1 MAYSSIRL
9 ARPLSSVVAGC
20 LATVL
25 LVNGP
30 LGCSDPSMERQAK
43 FDQELSALAAD
54 YGKTLSGR
62 ADLLSSTPTDESLAA
77 LRALADRA
85 KGMSGGS
92 PTQEAA
98 ARSLASSIY
107 RTAGALAL
115 SRAAAI
121 EARHEVDRSLAIAA
135 DTLADDL
142 DAIANAASGLDL
154 GDPRSEA
161 QGMKTEASQAARALQ
176 AAVASLET
184 PLNAA
189 TSRMSEAAARLAALD
204 QENAVLLR
212 KARESNPE
220 VALTFVEEAAKVQT
234 EARAARTSMSNDGIA
249 AGALTI
255 DKTLAEK
262 SLAAAQNLQSAAGEA
277 LELLG
282 SFESDVKASAQKS
295 ADMAKTLR
303 AQAEAL
309 VKAIADERAGLLR
322 ASYDAAATDL
332 GNSGA
337 SGNLNYTIMTDELR
351 LKLTELNGLGSH
363 GRALATMM
371 GESAPGYSDAKA
383 SAETVIAAV
392 KEKATAA
399 ADQLANAGEDP
410 TLAPIKA
417 YFDEVKKNADGMT
430 VEKLMVP
437 PAPVAKPQVAAKS
450 SGRSMSGSSAA
461 SGESLES
468 IIDQLNAAAGDE
480 AKVMQALTTY
490 IDDSKPLGRSFKS
503 LLSASSSSMQ
513 PVIDAITEK
522 YGADAAAE
530 ARKSLQSSLG
540 GRGMAGGM
548 ASGMGGGLGGFGG
561 ALYTKLTEKSN
572 DGTTAVYDT
581 GEGGEFIFVKT
592 SGGWKLDMSASLPP
606 EMSEMFERIA
616 PMMEA
621 MTAPMKAAAEDI
633 AAKIRSG
640 EIKPEEL
647 ATKLREELMK
657 SMGGGFGGGRR
668 GGGGGLGN

>member
-62 ADLLSSTPTDESLAA
+62 ADLLSTTPTDESLAA

-92 PTQEAA
+92 STQEAA

-121 EARHEVDRSLAIAA
+121 EASHEVSRGLAIAA
-135 DTLADDL
+135 DSLADDL
-142 DAIANAASGLDL
+142 DAIASAASNLDL
-154 GDPRSEA
+154 AGSRAQA
-161 QGMKTEASQAARALQ
+161 QGMKTQASQAARALQ
-176 AAVASLET
+176 SAVAAIDT

-189 TSRMSEAAARLAALD
+189 TSRMSEATARLATLD

-220 VALTFVEEAAKVQT
+220 VALTFVEEAAKVQA
-234 EARAARTSMSNDGIA
+234 ESRATRTSMSNAGIDA
-249 AGALTI
+249 TDLTI
-255 DKTLAEK
+255 DKTLSEK
-262 SLAAAQNLQSAAGEA
+262 TLAAAQNLQSAAGEA

-282 SFESDVKASAQKS
+282 AFEGDVQSNAQKT
-295 ADMAKTLR
+295 AEMAKALR
-303 AQAEAL
+303 AQAEAI
-309 VKAIADERAGLLR
+309 VKSIADERAGALR
-322 ASYDAAATDL
+322 ASYDAAAADL

-337 SGNLNYTIMTDELR
+337 SGNLGYTVMTDELR

-363 GRALATMM
+363 GRALAVMM
-371 GESAPGYSDAKA
+371 GESAPGFADAKA
-383 SAETVIAAV
+383 SAEAVIAAV

-410 TLAPIKA
+410 TLAPVKA

-437 PAPVAKPQVAAKS
+437 PAPAAKPKAAGKS
-450 SGRSMSGSSAA
+450 SGRSMSGGEAGA
-461 SGESLES
+461 GESLEA
-468 IIDQLNAAAGDE
+468 ILAKFEATAGNPEAASKLMLD
-480 AKVMQALTTY
+480 L
-490 IDDSKPLGRSFKS
+490 IDDSNPSAKAMKSMMEQAIGAMKPV
-503 LLSASSSSMQ
+503 M
-513 PVIDAITEK
+513 DAMTEK
-522 YGADAAAE
+522 FGADSTKA
-530 ARKSLQSSLG
+530 LQG
-540 GRGMAGGM
+540 
-548 ASGMGGGLGGFGG
+548 GMGGGGAMGGLGGMSG
-561 ALYTKLTEKSN
+561 AGLTGLKEKSN
-572 DGTTAVYDT
+572 DGSTAVY
-581 GEGGEFIFVKT
+581 EAVGGQEITFVKT
-592 SGGWKLDMSASLPP
+592 SGGWKIDMLAGMDPAQAQMM
-606 EMSEMFERIA
+606 EQAA
-616 PMMEA
+616 PMMG
-621 MTAPMKAAAEDI
+621 MMIGPMKKAAETV

-640 EIKPEEL
+640 EISSADQVQAAIQQEM
-647 ATKLREELMK
+647 MK
-657 SMGGGFGGGRR
+657 SMGGGL
-668 GGGGGLGN
+668 GGGGGGRGRGLGN

>member
-43 FDQELSALAAD
+43 FDREVSALAAD

-62 ADLLSSTPTDESLAA
+62 ADLLSSNPTDESLAA

-92 PTQEAA
+92 STQESA

-121 EARHEVDRSLAIAA
+121 EARHEVDRGLAIAA
-135 DTLADDL
+135 DNLADDL
-142 DAIANAASGLDL
+142 EAIASAAGSLDL
-154 GDPRSEA
+154 RSARSEA

-176 AAVASLET
+176 SAVASLET

-189 TSRMSEAAARLAALD
+189 TSRMSEASARLAALD

-220 VALTFVEEAAKVQT
+220 VALTFVEEASKVQA
-234 EARAARTSMSNDGIA
+234 ESRAARASMSNDGIA
-249 AGALTI
+249 AGALTL

-262 SLAAAQNLQSAAGEA
+262 TLAAAQNLQSAAGEA
-277 LELLG
+277 LDLLG
-282 SFESDVKASAQKS
+282 SFEGDVQANAQKS

-303 AQAEAL
+303 AQAEAIL
-309 VKAIADERAGLLR
+309 KSIAEERAGVLR
-322 ASYDAAATDL
+322 ASYDAAAADL
-332 GNSGA
+332 GHSGA
-337 SGNLNYTIMTDELR
+337 SGNLGYTIMTDELR

-371 GESAPGYSDAKA
+371 GESAPGFADAKA
-383 SAETVIAAV
+383 SAEAVIAAV

-410 TLAPIKA
+410 SLAPVKA

-437 PAPVAKPQVAAKS
+437 PAPAAKPKAAAKS
-450 SGRSMSGSSAA
+450 SGRSMSGGDAGA
-461 SGESLES
+461 GESLEA
-468 IIDQLNAAAGDE
+468 IMAKIAATEGDPE
-480 AKVMQALTTY
+480 ASAKLMAEL
-490 IDDSKPLGRSFKS
+490 IDDSTPAAKAMKSMVAEMSSAMKPL
-503 LLSASSSSMQ
+503 M
-513 PVIDAITEK
+513 DAITEK
-522 YGADAAAE
+522 FGADGAKA
-530 ARKSLQSSLG
+530 LQD
-540 GRGMAGGM
+540 GMA
-548 ASGMGGGLGGFGG
+548 GMGGGLGGGMNPEMLKG
-561 ALYTKLTEKSN
+561 LNEKSN
-572 DGTTAVYDT
+572 DGTTAVF
-581 GEGGEFIFVKT
+581 ESNGGQQITFVKT
-592 SGGWKLDMSASLPP
+592 SSGWKLDLFAGMDPAQAQMM
-606 EMSEMFERIA
+606 EQAA
-616 PMMEA
+616 PMMG
-621 MTAPMKAAAEDI
+621 MMIGPMKKATEAI

-640 EIKPEEL
+640 EIASAEEVPAAL
-647 ATKLREELMK
+647 QQEIMK
-657 SMGGGFGGGRR
+657 SMGGGL
-668 GGGGGLGN
+668 GGGGGRGRAPRN